1 MDKFE
6 HEKHNRRERVFKYPR
21 INLWGQSSKRSDA
34 LRKTSEKDALELR
47 CLGLYRDFFRNPRN
61 HEFVGEA
68 LNSKKFSKFSLE
80 LNEELKMGSKFFKLI
95 EYGSDRY
102 KEFMTP
108 RELLFWDESNSYM
121 HKKYRA
127 EIESLK
133 VETEIQKNE
142 DMLRALRTSRFE
154 SNS

>member
-1 MDKFE
+1 
-6 HEKHNRRERVFKYPR
+6 
-21 INLWGQSSKRSDA
+21 
-34 LRKTSEKDALELR
+34 
-47 CLGLYRDFFRNPRN
+47 
-61 HEFVGEA
+61 
-68 LNSKKFSKFSLE
+68 

-108 RELLFWDESNSYM
+108 RELLFWDESNSDM
-121 HKKYRA
+121 HKKYRG

-133 VETEIQKNE
+133 VESEAQRNE
-142 DMLRALRTSRFE
+142 DMLRALRSSRFE